1 MLHFLSISYLLTEAI
16 IGFSNTTL
24 RVNEDAG
31 VVEIC
36 ATVLEPN
43 VTSPIE
49 FEFSVLFNTSSGI
62 NGILC
67 YIRLYVCVH

>member
-1 MLHFLSISYLLTEAI
+1 M
-16 IGFSNTTL
+16 
-24 RVNEDAG
+24 NEDAG

-43 VTSPIE
+43 VTSPTE
-49 FEFSVLFNTSSGI
+49 FEFSVLFNTSSGF

-67 YIRLYVCVH
+67 CIRLYVCVH